1 LFFHSMFKELSVLGI
16 IKKKAQKARSIISK
30 TNRKAGKPPKVNSG
44 WKEIASDTKE
54 PAAIHKE
61 TASGWDLITKGWKK
75 TPQPS
80 RKTRTPIKASPSLG
94 TKTPATDTSPIPSSA
109 TQTVVKPES
118 AKTSSTIKTKT
129 AQPTAIGRPT
139 PVSKKS
145 APSQPAATPKTSLKP
160 QKRPAP
166 KSKPSPHPKVKPSL
180 AKLKPR
186 LRKRKIPAVADEVTN
201 VAREISDGWEEL
213 AAGWGQAPD
222 GWNVVAPHHDD
233 PDDDI
238 ELHFRKNV
246 HTLSNILKEMADELF
261 MAIQQRDDQI
271 LFVRTELQKYKNK
284 AKRLEL
290 TVQQQWDE
298 EVLRV
303 RDKEIAKARNE
314 MKIYKA
320 KAERLEKTLS
330 IQDEYTYE
338 RILIKYDHLV
348 RDILVKRTLNNE
360 QKMRHLM
367 LIAHHLGI
375 PHGEAIRVIR
385 DKVNKIM
392 AQVNRL

>member
-1 LFFHSMFKELSVLGI
+1 VLGI
-16 IKKKAQKARSIISK
+16 IKKKAQKARSMINK
-30 TNRKAGKPPKVNSG
+30 TNHNTAKPPKVNSG
-44 WKEIASDTKE
+44 WKEIVSAPKE
-54 PAAIHKE
+54 SARLHKE
-61 TASGWDLITKGWKK
+61 TSSGWELITKSWKK
-75 TPQPS
+75 ALQPS
-80 RKTRTPIKASPSLG
+80 LKKENNAQVSPVVEKPDLAADTQVSG
-94 TKTPATDTSPIPSSA
+94 TTESVSKPKSAQPAVT
-109 TQTVVKPES
+109 
-118 AKTSSTIKTKT
+118 
-129 AQPTAIGRPT
+129 QPTAIGRPA
-139 PVSKKS
+139 PVSRKT
-145 APSQPAATPKTSLKP
+145 AGSQPAPPPKARPAQKKSEPSPPRPKSSAAKPKMRLKRH
-160 QKRPAP
+160 KRPA
-166 KSKPSPHPKVKPSL
+166 VKQNITGV
-180 AKLKPR
+180 AG
-186 LRKRKIPAVADEVTN
+186 KR
-201 VAREISDGWEEL
+201 SHGWEEL

-233 PDDDI
+233 PDDEI

-246 HTLSNILKEMADELF
+246 HKLSNILKEMADELF
-261 MAIQQRDDQI
+261 LAIQQRDDQI

-284 AKRLEL
+284 ARRLER

-303 RDKEIAKARNE
+303 RDKEIAKAQNE

-320 KAERLEKTLS
+320 KAERLEKTLA

-338 RILIKYDHLV
+338 RLLVKYDRLV

-375 PHGEAIRVIR
+375 PHGEAIKVIR